1 MENNNEIQKSIQEQ
15 IAKRRL
21 NILKGFSEFDENK
34 SLEQEEKEHSETYKE
49 LEEDAEDGKLDTTK
63 KEFAEDI
70 KRDHEN

>member
-1 MENNNEIQKSIQEQ
+1 MGEIEKSIQDK
-15 IAKRRL
+15 IGKRRL

-34 SLEQEEKEHSETYKE
+34 SLEQEEEEHSETYKE

-70 KRDHEN
+70 KQDHEN

>member
-1 MENNNEIQKSIQEQ
+1 MGEIEKSIQDK
-15 IAKRRL
+15 IGKRRL

-34 SLEQEEKEHSETYKE
+34 SLEQEEEEHSETYKE
-49 LEEDAEDGKLDTTK
+49 LEEDAEDGKLDITK

>member
-1 MENNNEIQKSIQEQ
+1 MGEIEKSIQDE
-15 IAKRRL
+15 IEKRRL

-34 SLEQEEKEHSETYKE
+34 SLEQEEEEHSETYKE

>member
-1 MENNNEIQKSIQEQ
+1 MGEIEKSIQDK
-15 IAKRRL
+15 IGKRRL

-34 SLEQEEKEHSETYKE
+34 SLEKEEEEHSETYKE

-70 KRDHEN
+70 KRNHEN